1 MVRQQGEEEI
11 ILECNRFDLQSLYNF
26 RNDMISAA
34 FSTNYSLSQL
44 LPDPEADQES
54 EHIELDD
61 EGLPQQCC
69 YSTTGGKLNSPSSTT
84 KKLGHNAYE
93 RDRRK
98 KINDLYSSLRC
109 LLPESKQHKE
119 KKSSIPATISRV
131 LKYIPELRSE
141 LEQLSR
147 RKEEM
152 LVVLRRREE
161 ESHCVQSVGYPLVS
175 ATCISNREVMVQLC
189 LLNQDAMVC
198 LSGILSVL
206 DGEGLQ
212 LVNASTHKAQD
223 GRCFSSLHLKA
234 REAFKTDI
242 FSDHLIKQIKREAR
256 AEYSSVLPAYK
267 HM

>member
-1 MVRQQGEEEI
+1 MVSVG
-11 ILECNRFDLQSLYNF
+11 FANF
-26 RNDMISAA
+26 SV
-34 FSTNYSLSQL
+34 SQV
-44 LPDPEADQES
+44 PEPEADQES
-54 EHIELDD
+54 EQIELDD
-61 EGLPQQCC
+61 ECLPQQYC
-69 YSTTGGKLNSPSSTT
+69 YSTTGGKLNSPSST

-98 KINDLYSSLRC
+98 KINDLYSSLRR
-109 LLPESKQHKE
+109 LLPESKQQKE

-131 LKYIPELRSE
+131 LKYIPDLRAE

-152 LVVLRRREE
+152 QVLLRRREE
-161 ESHCVQSVGYPLVS
+161 ESDCVGYPLVS

-206 DGEGLQ
+206 DGEGLH
-212 LVNASTHKAQD
+212 LVNASTHTAQD
-223 GRCFSSLHLKA
+223 GRCFSSLHLQA
-234 REAFKTDI
+234 REAFETDI
-242 FSDHLIKQIKREAR
+242 FSEHLIKQIKREAR
-256 AEYSSVLPAYK
+256 AECCSVLPAYK